1 MAVDQKV
8 RLVFLCISE
17 ESPRGLRL
25 QHQEKFLKI
34 SDRMVLGEEID
45 IHPLGHWKIYQH

>member
-25 QHQEKFLKI
+25 QCQEKFLKI
-34 SDRMVLGEEID
+34 SDRMVFGEEKYV
-45 IHPLGHWKIYQH
+45 HPLGHWKIYQH